1 MMLAK
6 SAPLQLLLLAST
18 AHAIDNGYG
27 MLPPMGWRSWNCYGK
42 HVNQSLMEAVID
54 KMSDRSR
61 TVDGVPTSLVDL
73 GYISMGLDDNWQ
85 ACGDGVNGSF
95 HDASG
100 VPLVNTDTFP
110 DMKAMTA
117 HGHAKGM
124 KVGWYANNCI
134 CKEKHFT
141 DDSYIA
147 AHMQET
153 AKAAADFGFDGIK
166 LDDCGQFLNLTW
178 WAQLLNE
185 TGRPMEIE
193 NCHWGRTVPGQTT
206 GDGPCDGDSGIS
218 DCPYNFYRTSLD
230 IKPFWIDVMHN
241 LFTTVKFLGEPPLSR
256 PGSWAYPDMLEVGK
270 LANHKQDRSH
280 FAAWCIVSSPLILGY
295 DLLNEATTDAVWDII
310 SNKEVIAVSQ
320 TWAGHPGRHMKGDA
334 LTMQTWTKPLGDHD
348 HAVLFLNANDL
359 FEEKG
364 TVDFASLGFAPTD
377 VVTVRDLYAHED
389 LATNATGSFTT
400 EKIKVHD
407 SVFLRIT
414 LAAH

>member
-218 DCPYNFYRTSLD
+218 DCPYNFYRTSYD
-230 IKPFWIDVMHN
+230 IYPNWWNMERNLQSTTPYLGDV
-241 LFTTVKFLGEPPLSR
+241 PLSR
-256 PGSWAYPDMLEVGK
+256 PGAWAYPDMLEVGNMK
-270 LANHKQDRSH
+270 TPEEDKAH

-295 DLLNEATTDAVWDII
+295 DVTNDAITDRIWSII
-310 SNKEVIAVSQ
+310 SNTEALAVSQ
-320 TWAGHPGRHMKGDA
+320 SWAGHPGRVLKQDGPLQVWHKVMGVKDQAVVVLNNDTSAGYSTTID
-334 LTMQTWTKPLGDHD
+334 LTT
-348 HAVLFLNANDL
+348 
-359 FEEKG
+359 
-364 TVDFASLGFAPTD
+364 LGFAASDT
-377 VVTVRDLYAHED
+377 VKVRDVNERKDEGTIAHIFY
-389 LATNATGSFTT
+389 TGIIAS
-400 EKIKVHD
+400 HD
-407 SVFLRIT
+407 SRFYRFSL
-414 LAAH
+414 